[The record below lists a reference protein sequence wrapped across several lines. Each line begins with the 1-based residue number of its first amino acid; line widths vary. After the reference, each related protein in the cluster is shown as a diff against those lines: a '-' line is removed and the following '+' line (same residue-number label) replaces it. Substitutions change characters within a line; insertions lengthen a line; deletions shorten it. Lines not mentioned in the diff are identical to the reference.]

1 MSKLQIFA
9 STHIKSTGNEPPP
22 SANPFEANMPLRR
35 LAMLTHHHHLIVNTR
50 VVRVLDCSRDLHQQK
65 KRTKSISRVQIEQEK
80 QNPQTE
86 TLAQRSLA
94 TSTHH

>member
-22 SANPFEANMPLRR
+22 SVNPFEANKPLRR
-35 LAMLTHHHHLIVNTR
+35 LAMLTHHHHIIVNTK

-65 KRTKSISRVQIEQEK
+65 KRTKSISRVQIEQENK
-80 QNPQTE
+80 IPKPKPLLKE
-86 TLAQRSLA
+86 P
-94 TSTHH
+94 